1 MSANVAGRFGTTRIS
16 LNDKLLN
23 HTSAPEIKAVMGHE
37 MGHYVLNHAIR
48 FVVYYALILGIGF
61 WLVERG
67 MARAL
72 QAWGA
77 RWGVRDRGDPAGLP
91 LAAAILSLFMPLITP
106 PPNNITRSEE
116 RS

>member
-16 LNDKLLN
+16 LNDNLLN

-48 FVVYYALILGIGF
+48 FVVYYALILGNGF

-67 MARAL
+67 LARAL

-77 RWGVRDRGDPAGLP
+77 RWGVRDRGDPD
-91 LAAAILSLFMPLITP
+91 
-106 PPNNITRSEE
+106 RSDESRVGKE
-116 RS
+116 GGCTCRYRWSQFH

>member
-1 MSANVAGRFGTTRIS
+1 
-16 LNDKLLN
+16 
-23 HTSAPEIKAVMGHE
+23 MGHE

-91 LAAAILSLFMPLITP
+91 LAAAILRLFMTLITP
-106 PPNNITRSEE
+106 ITNTISSQAEAEAHALGPIGKSAR
-116 RS
+116 RDRGWQ